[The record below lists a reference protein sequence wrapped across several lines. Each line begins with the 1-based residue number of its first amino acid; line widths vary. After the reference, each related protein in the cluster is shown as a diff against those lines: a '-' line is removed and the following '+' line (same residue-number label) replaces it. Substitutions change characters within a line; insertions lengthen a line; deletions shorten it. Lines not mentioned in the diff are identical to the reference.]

1 MRTFTVVVVA
11 LLGILTIGCAS
22 AQRGSNVPPRITVQ
36 SLEPLPSGA
45 GRQRF
50 RVSLLIDN
58 PNTEPLPIRG
68 FEFKL
73 RLADEGIVDGS
84 STTPLTV
91 EALDQQT
98 VTLELGS
105 EIVSSVS
112 RLLAFV
118 QGPENTLPYEIYGTV
133 TLDRRLRDPLRFSGS
148 GQVPLL
154 MTGAR

>member
-11 LLGILTIGCAS
+11 LLGIVATGCAS
-22 AQRGSNVPPRITVQ
+22 AQRGSSVPPRITVQ
-36 SLEPLPSGA
+36 NLEPLPSSA

-50 RVSLLIDN
+50 RVGLLIDN
-58 PNTEPLPIRG
+58 PNAEPLAIRS

-98 VTLELGS
+98 VTLEVGS

-112 RLLAFV
+112 RLLSFV

-133 TLDRRLRDPLRFSGS
+133 TLDRRLRDPLRFSAN
-148 GQVPLL
+148 GQVPLV